1 MALIDAVKYLVLERV
16 SRVDDALNALA
27 DYINGLSPVELARK
41 YSLPKGAVRGIWIRI
56 LEKCGSP
63 QKARALVRYAM
74 PLLMSIDPIVR
85 KNGIFVECL
94 LCGAMF
100 ATHKYT
106 NMAVANHVKTSHWD
120 YVEKTA
126 EHIVSRLREIALN
139 NNKKQI

>member
-27 DYINGLSPVELARK
+27 DYINGLSLVELARK
-41 YSLPKGAVRGIWIRI
+41 YNLPKDTMRGIWARV
-56 LEKCGSP
+56 LEKCGSSH
-63 QKARALVRYAM
+63 KAVALVRYAM

-85 KNGIFVECL
+85 KNDIFVECL

-106 NMAVANHVKTSHWD
+106 NMAVVNHVKTSHRD
-120 YVEKTA
+120 YVEK
-126 EHIVSRLREIALN
+126 VSEEIIEKLREVVLN

>member
-41 YSLPKGAVRGIWIRI
+41 YNLPKDAVRGIWIRV
-56 LEKCGSP
+56 LEKCGSS
-63 QKARALVRYAM
+63 QKARALVRYAV

-85 KNGIFVECL
+85 KNGNTIECT
-94 LCGAMF
+94 LCGETFLA
-100 ATHKYT
+100 HKHV
-106 NMAVANHVKTSHWD
+106 NMAMANHVRAFHWN
-120 YVEKTA
+120 YVEKTS
-126 EHIVSRLREIALN
+126 EKIIEKLREVVLN